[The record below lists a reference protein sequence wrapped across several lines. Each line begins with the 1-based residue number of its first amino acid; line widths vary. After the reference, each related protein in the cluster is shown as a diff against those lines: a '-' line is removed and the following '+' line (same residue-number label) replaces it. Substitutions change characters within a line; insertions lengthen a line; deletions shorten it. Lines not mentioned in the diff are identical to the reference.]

1 MTLYYE
7 EEGDARLGL
16 DCEPLAVLV
25 AEAALKYIGCPYE
38 AELNVLLTGDEEIRK
53 MNREFRG
60 IDKATDVLSF
70 PTADFLQPGDFSHVE
85 EQAGRFDPDSGE
97 FLLGDIVISKERVRA
112 QAEEYGHSVRRE
124 LAFLVAHSVLHL
136 CGYDHMEE
144 EERLQMERLQEE
156 ILKELDITR

>member
-7 EEGDARLGL
+7 EDGDVCLGL
-16 DCEPLAVLV
+16 DCEALGNLV
-25 AEAALKYIGCPYE
+25 AEASLAYIGCPYE
-38 AELNVLLTGDEEIRK
+38 TELNMLLTEDEEIRK
-53 MNREFRG
+53 MNREFRD
-60 IDKATDVLSF
+60 IDRATDVLSF
-70 PTADFLQPGDFSHVE
+70 PAAEFPRPGDFAGAG
-85 EQAGRFDPDSGE
+85 EQAGSFDPDTGE

-124 LAFLVAHSVLHL
+124 FAFLVAHSVLHL
-136 CGYDHMEE
+136 CGHDHMEE